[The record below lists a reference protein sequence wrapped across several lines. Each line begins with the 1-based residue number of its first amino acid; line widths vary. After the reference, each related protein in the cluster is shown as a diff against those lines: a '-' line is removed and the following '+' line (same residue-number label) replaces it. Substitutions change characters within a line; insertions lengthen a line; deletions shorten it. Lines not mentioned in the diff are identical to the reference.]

1 VEGRKWLEILQILV
15 GTLIAFSMRVR
26 LSILLFLTAILLM
39 PARLSAQVSGD
50 MAQSQSHVSPASQP
64 NLQTG
69 PTGMTGGSTSLTIE
83 RALALAEQNS
93 PLLRQGAASVERA
106 QAGIQTARTYTN
118 PTVEFLAGHQS
129 ARPVATPGV
138 PGFLQHYS
146 AGQTI
151 EIPRERRS
159 RIRAAQLELTGNT
172 FQLAGIRLSVMASVQ
187 RAFYDV
193 LRRKEQLAN
202 AKGNFSLVEDLRRRV
217 GVEVQVGEKGKLELT
232 RAEAELA
239 RARAAVNSAEVEL
252 SSSRAILKAVIG
264 VPSEENPDPQGVL
277 DHRAQLAP
285 LEDLRRQV
293 LEAHPA
299 LSEATAR
306 TAQAQEIVT
315 HERARR
321 IPEPNLYGEYER
333 QPDQTFFRLG
343 VSVPLPL
350 WDQRKGPIAE
360 AQAEV
365 ARSQAISRQRQLEIM
380 AALERAY
387 DQYQITDQQV
397 QGLQAGSLREAQ
409 AAVDAASS
417 AYRFGERGIVE
428 VLDAQRVLQGVRT
441 DLLDALFA
449 RQSALI
455 DLEELG
461 AVRQ

>member
-1 VEGRKWLEILQILV
+1 
-15 GTLIAFSMRVR
+15 
-26 LSILLFLTAILLM
+26 M
-39 PARLSAQVSGD
+39 PVKMPGQAHD
-50 MAQSQSHVSPASQP
+50 DPAQSHSLVAPSPEP
-64 NLQTG
+64 YLQAAPSATSG
-69 PTGMTGGSTSLTIE
+69 APTSLTIE
-83 RALALAEQNS
+83 RALSLAEQNS
-93 PLLRQGAASVERA
+93 PLLRQGAALVERA
-106 QAGIQTARTYTN
+106 QAGIQTARAYTN
-118 PTVEFLAGHQS
+118 PTFEYLVGHQS
-129 ARPVATPGV
+129 ARPIATPGV
-138 PGFLQHYS
+138 PGLLQHYS

-151 EIPRERRS
+151 EIPVERRS
-159 RIRAAQLELTGNT
+159 RIRAAQLELKGNA
-172 FQLAGIRLSVMASVQ
+172 FQLAGVRLSVMASVE

-202 AKGNFSLVEDLRRRV
+202 AKSNFSLVEDLRRRV

-252 SSSRAILKAVIG
+252 ASSRAILKAVIG
-264 VPSEENPDPQGVL
+264 IPSEENPDPQGVL

-285 LEDLRRQV
+285 LDELRRQV
-293 LEAHPA
+293 LETHPA
-299 LSEATAR
+299 LSESTAR
-306 TAQAQEIVT
+306 TTQAQEIVA

-321 IPEPNLYGEYER
+321 IPQPNLYGEYER
-333 QPDQTFFRLG
+333 QPDQTFFRFG
-343 VSVPLPL
+343 VTVPLPL
-350 WDQRKGPIAE
+350 WDKRKGPIAE
-360 AQAEV
+360 AQADV
-365 ARSQAISRQRQLEIM
+365 ARSRAIGGQRKLEIM

-461 AVRQ
+461 AMRP